1 MKPKEKSSAVILD
14 STDKKLIMLLQ
25 KDAKMTTK
33 QLAHRLNL
41 TTTPVF
47 ERIKRLER
55 TGIIE
60 KYVAI
65 INKEKVGK
73 RLVAF
78 CNVSLKEHS
87 HDMIRDFES
96 SIVQL
101 PEVLECHHIAG
112 MFDYTLKVITEDMES
127 YHHFVYNK
135 LASVNNIGNVQSSFV
150 IHEIKSGTE
159 LHLNSEEIN

>member
-1 MKPKEKSSAVILD
+1 MIRKEKYSAIQLD
-14 STDKKLIMLLQ
+14 ATDKKLIMLLQ

-33 QLAHRLNL
+33 QLAHHLNL
-41 TTTPVF
+41 SITPVF

-55 TGIIE
+55 NGVIE

-73 RLVAF
+73 ELIAF

-87 HDMIRDFES
+87 HDIIRDFEK
-96 SIVQL
+96 SISEL

-112 MFDYTLKVITEDMES
+112 MFDYTLKVVTEDMET

-135 LASVNNIGNVQSSFV
+135 LSSVNNVGNVQSSFV
-150 IHEIKSGTE
+150 MREIKTGTE
-159 LHLNSEEIN
+159 LHLE

>member
-1 MKPKEKSSAVILD
+1 MIRKEKYSSIHLD
-14 STDKKLIMLLQ
+14 ATDKKLIMLLQ

-33 QLAHRLNL
+33 QLAHHLNL
-41 TTTPVF
+41 SNTPVF

-55 TGIIE
+55 NGVIE

-73 RLVAF
+73 ELVAF

-87 HDMIRDFES
+87 HDIIRDFEK
-96 SIVQL
+96 SISEL

-112 MFDYTLKVITEDMES
+112 MFDYTLKVVTEDMET

-135 LASVNNIGNVQSSFV
+135 LASVNNVGNVQSSFV
-150 IHEIKSGTE
+150 MREIKTGTE
-159 LHLNSEEIN
+159 LHLE

>member
-1 MKPKEKSSAVILD
+1 MSAKEKFSPIQLD
-14 STDKKLIMLLQ
+14 ATDKKLLKLLQ
-25 KDAKMTTK
+25 QNAKMTTK
-33 QLAHRLNL
+33 QLAYHLNL
-41 TTTPVF
+41 SITPVF

-55 TGIIE
+55 TGVIE

-73 RLVAF
+73 ELVAF

-87 HDMIRDFES
+87 HDIIREFES
-96 SIVQL
+96 SISQL

-112 MFDYTLKVITEDMES
+112 MFDYTLKVITENMET

-135 LASVNNIGNVQSSFV
+135 LASVNNVGNVQSSFV
-150 IHEIKSGTE
+150 MREIKTGTE
-159 LHLNSEEIN
+159 LHLD

>member
-1 MKPKEKSSAVILD
+1 MRPKEKSSAIILD

-33 QLAHRLNL
+33 QLAHHLSL
-41 TTTPVF
+41 STTPVF